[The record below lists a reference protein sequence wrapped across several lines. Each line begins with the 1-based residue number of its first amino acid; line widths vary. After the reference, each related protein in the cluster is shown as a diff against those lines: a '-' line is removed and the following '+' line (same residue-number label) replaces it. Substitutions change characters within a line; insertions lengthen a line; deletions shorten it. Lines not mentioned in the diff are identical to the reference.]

1 MCKHLKDARNV
12 FNGLEALALYV
23 HFSKRAKD
31 HKLKNMQN
39 KLGLKNTKLEQLSD
53 TRWVCRFKSCNALIQ
68 NYKSILMTLD
78 DEILEQKSK
87 YVAQAIDSSVHTYIE
102 YSASVKRNNSGPIG

>member
-1 MCKHLKDARNV
+1 
-12 FNGLEALALYV
+12 
-23 HFSKRAKD
+23 
-31 HKLKNMQN
+31 MQN

-87 YVAQAIDSSVHTYIE
+87 DVAQVIGTLFKLFNYE
-102 YSASVKRNNSGPIG
+102 LYSFFFNVLYLFDYRSPCNNK

>member
-1 MCKHLKDARNV
+1 
-12 FNGLEALALYV
+12 
-23 HFSKRAKD
+23 
-31 HKLKNMQN
+31 MQN

-78 DEILEQKSK
+78 DEILERKSK
-87 YVAQAIDSSVHTYIE
+87 DVAQAIGTLFKLFNYELHCYFF
-102 YSASVKRNNSGPIG
+102 